1 MTDSTNPPGT
11 EGSDRQRVTGHTDH
25 PQHRAGEGEGVRAP
39 LAEDG
44 ADNAQI
50 SVFDGKGNESVAV
63 LTDDESGK
71 PRQGTGP
78 DAATALSDAKDPS
91 TVIGGAFSPEEDQ
104 PQQSS

>member
-11 EGSDRQRVTGHTDH
+11 EGSERQRVAGETDH
-25 PQHRAGEGEGVRAP
+25 PQHRADPGEGVRAP

-44 ADNAQI
+44 GANAQI

-63 LTDDESGK
+63 LADDESGK

-78 DAATALSDAKDPS
+78 DAGSALADAKDPS
-91 TVIGGAFSPEEDQ
+91 SVIGDAFSPEEDQ

>member
-11 EGSDRQRVTGHTDH
+11 EGSERQRVVGETDH
-25 PQHRAGEGEGVRAP
+25 PQHRAAPGEGVRAP
-39 LAEDG
+39 LAQDG
-44 ADNAQI
+44 AENAQI
-50 SVFDGKGNESVAV
+50 SVFDGKGNESVVV
-63 LTDDESGK
+63 LADDEKGK

-78 DAATALSDAKDPS
+78 DAATAMADAKNPE